1 MFLETLD
8 LRTTDVLIYSQ
19 NMFNFD
25 ESFKIVFKN
34 EKLKRPRRITYF
46 DVCSYIKDPS
56 PKNLVIYRLLTNVNN
71 LNAYTT
77 KYGYFIKINGK
88 NELIYFDPIFAIK
101 DLRHLRFDLDPDKFR
116 FKIQQSGLTSL
127 TKKES
132 EPNFAEVYSFDLKAI
147 EAQSQNDKIFADAIF
162 AFDENYVD
170 KEIDDVPGKDLNKER
185 IHHIDTTSNI
195 QQELTVSPVKISE
208 DRNAPGSQFS
218 ILRSPDNENVHD
230 LREEIIRL
238 LKHAMGIDSVNNQK
252 AEQTADSVMKTL
264 IEREQRELLFNK
276 KNEASSNLFDL
287 FKTTNKSEELTQRVK
302 DSVILK
308 FD

>member
-8 LRTTDVLIYSQ
+8 LRTNDVLIYSQ

-34 EKLKRPRRITYF
+34 EKLKRPRKLTYF
-46 DVCSYIKDPS
+46 DVCSYVNDPS
-56 PKNLVIYRLLTNVNN
+56 PKNLVIYRLLTNVSS

-101 DLRHLRFDLDPDKFR
+101 DLRHLRFDLDPGKFR
-116 FKIQQSGLTSL
+116 FKIQQIGLTSL
-127 TKKES
+127 TKKEA

-170 KEIDDVPGKDLNKER
+170 KEIDEISEKDK
-185 IHHIDTTSNI
+185 IHHNDIPATF
-195 QQELTVSPVKISE
+195 QQELSINPVNISE
-208 DRNAPGSQFS
+208 DKSEPVSHFS
-218 ILRSPDNENVHD
+218 ILRSPENENVQD
-230 LREEIIRL
+230 LREEIVGL
-238 LKHAMGIDSVNNQK
+238 LKHAMGIDSANKLK

-264 IEREQRELLFNK
+264 IEREQREILLNQ
-276 KNEASSNLFDL
+276 KNETSTNLFDL
-287 FKTTNKSEELTQRVK
+287 FKTTNKSEELNKREK
-302 DSVILK
+302 DTVILK

>member
-8 LRTTDVLIYSQ
+8 LRTNDVLIYSQ

-34 EKLKRPRRITYF
+34 EKLKRPRKITYF
-46 DVCSYIKDPS
+46 DVCSYVKDPS
-56 PKNLVIYRLLTNVNN
+56 PKNLVVYRLLTNVSN

-77 KYGYFIKINGK
+77 KYGYFIKINLK
-88 NELIYFDPIFAIK
+88 SELIYFDPIFAIK
-101 DLRHLRFDLDPDKFR
+101 DLRHLMFDLDPDRFR
-116 FKIQQSGLTSL
+116 FKIQQIGLTSL
-127 TKKES
+127 TKKEI

-170 KEIDDVPGKDLNKER
+170 KEIDGDIEKEKTHHNDLS
-185 IHHIDTTSNI
+185 TSL
-195 QQELTVSPVKISE
+195 QQELNVSPLKISE
-208 DRNAPGSQFS
+208 DRNGAISQFS
-218 ILRSPDNENVHD
+218 ILKSPENESVQD
-230 LREEIIRL
+230 LREEIVGL
-238 LKHAMGIDSVNNQK
+238 LKHAMGIASANNLK

-264 IEREQRELLFNK
+264 IDREQRELLFNS
-276 KNEASSNLFDL
+276 KNETSTNLFDL
-287 FKTTNKSEELTQRVK
+287 FKTTNKSEEINKRGK
-302 DSVILK
+302 DAVILK